1 MKEFASKLS
10 LYDILSMLIP
20 GGTIFLFISLTLG
33 YKLKIDNSEI
43 DTVLGWTIA
52 LVISYLL
59 GLINHICTT
68 ISWKWFR
75 NNHMLWKEKTIHFRD
90 TLCFMDICLLC
101 LITLSILGCL
111 LLHIKNEQTICLI
124 ISITFLTVF
133 ICGITEPNKKQENDT
148 SQHIRKQYYDK
159 YYYVMKNRYN
169 DDIPIME
176 GQVAFLQNMLYPLA
190 LFLFV
195 TLQILLKEL
204 ISEEGCC
211 FYKNIW
217 WFIALLFLLL
227 IGAIFYRQNKI
238 DERISED
245 YEFLMKIRKK

>member
-1 MKEFASKLS
+1 MKDFTSKLS
-10 LYDILSMLIP
+10 LYDILSMVIP

-33 YKLKIDNSEI
+33 YKLKVNICEI
-43 DTVLGWTIA
+43 DTALGCIIA

-59 GLINHICTT
+59 GLINHVCTT

-75 NNHMLWKEKTIHFRD
+75 DNHMLWWGKNFLFCE
-90 TLCFMDICLLC
+90 TLCFMDICLLG
-101 LITLSILGCL
+101 LITLSMLGCL
-111 LLHIKNEQTICLI
+111 LSHVKNEQVICLI
-124 ISITFLTVF
+124 ISITFLIIF
-133 ICGITEPNKKQENDT
+133 ICGIVELKKKQENDT
-148 SQHIRKQYYDK
+148 FQHIRKQYYDK

-195 TLQILLKEL
+195 SPQILLEKL
-204 ISEEGCC
+204 TTEEGCC
-211 FYKNIW
+211 FYKNIWW

-227 IGAIFYRQNKI
+227 IGTIFYRQKKI

-245 YEFLMKIRKK
+245 YDFLNK